1 MKKPK
6 EKRVIQEFGGAEIP
20 LKVWSQQNLR
30 REDWDFSGLKDF
42 PQEMLRL
49 AWLYEVDRE
58 LGSGNS
64 SYFEAWKTQELKKR
78 KVKLEAHL
86 KSENCL
92 ADDCLSE
99 LALRALLPEMPPD
112 KHELETEAALEK
124 MLHPDMTIAESD
136 AYREKDWALI
146 TRRQHKLNAIAMAEV
161 NAKTT
166 SWKPPVPKEPVPM
179 LKSYHHHE
187 FAEMKVPMYYTWV
200 NGDASF
206 HCTIHPLEINWTL
219 TETELVEA
227 FRNWLRKGEHAPFHP
242 SYKRRVESKVGKRK
256 TAGWWA
262 WLGELAIYRISEA
275 GITRREGLA
284 KLGGGQI
291 SAPNW
296 EHAQARTRARIEKVK
311 EQHEHGAWNQG
322 SGSPENWREYFVKPF
337 GRYWDCK

>member
-1 MKKPK
+1 MKKP
-6 EKRVIQEFGGAEIP
+6 EGIRVIQEIDGTDIP
-20 LKVWSQQNLR
+20 LKIWNRQNLR
-30 REDWDFSGLKDF
+30 RVDWDFSGLNDF
-42 PQEMLRL
+42 PQEMLRV
-49 AWLYEVDRE
+49 AWLYEADRE
-58 LGSGNS
+58 LGSDNR
-64 SYFEAWKTQELKKR
+64 SYFEAWELQELKKR
-78 KVKLEAHL
+78 KATLAAHL
-86 KSENCL
+86 KSENCWS
-92 ADDCLSE
+92 DDCLSE
-99 LALRALLPEMPPD
+99 SALLALLPEMPPD

-146 TRRQHKLNAIAMAEV
+146 TRRQRKLNAIAMAEV

-187 FAEMKVPMYYTWV
+187 FAKMEVPMYYTWV
-200 NGDASF
+200 NGRASS
-206 HCTIHPLEINWTL
+206 HCTIHPLEIDWTL

-227 FRNWLRKGEHAPFHP
+227 FRNWLRKGDHAPLHP
-242 SYKRRVESKVGKRK
+242 SYKRTDSKIGKRK
-256 TAGWWA
+256 LEGWLA
-262 WLGELAIYRISEA
+262 RLRELAIYRFSEA

-296 EHAQARTRARIEKVK
+296 EHAQARTRDRIEKVK
-311 EQHEHGAWNQG
+311 EQHEHGAWDQG
-322 SGSPENWREYFVKPF
+322 NGSPENWREYFVKPF